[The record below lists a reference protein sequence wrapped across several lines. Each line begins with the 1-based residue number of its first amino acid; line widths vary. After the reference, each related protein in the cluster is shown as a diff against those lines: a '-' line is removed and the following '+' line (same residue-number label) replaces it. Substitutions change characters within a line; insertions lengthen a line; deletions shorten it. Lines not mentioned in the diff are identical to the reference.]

1 MKIYYGERDKEF
13 IPSNRT
19 VSVISIGYSIRTTE
33 DALTIRK
40 NGRKD
45 WSLFFVEKG
54 RMIMKDTVILPGQIY
69 IYPPHTP
76 QYYKIYASDNTK
88 YYYIHFTGTEI
99 EEIFNSNKIKSG
111 VTHPSENLSPLFHKI
126 LSVYENKTPLAL
138 LKAEYLIIKLF
149 CKLSEG
155 DEEFELS
162 DIKKVTD
169 MMKKDI
175 GEKYLPHKYAEIM
188 CLSQSRF
195 NHIFKEKTGVSPKA
209 YFLNLKIK
217 KACTLL
223 EMTDLPIGEITKSVG
238 YTDAF
243 GFSKLFTQRCG
254 LSPLNYRKY
263 HKSQ

>member
-1 MKIYYGERDKEF
+1 MEIYYGEQDKEF

-19 VSVISIGYSIRTTE
+19 VSVISFGYSIRTNE

-54 RMIMKDTVILPGQIY
+54 KLILKDTIILPGEIY

-76 QYYKIYASDNTK
+76 QHYKACASDNTK
-88 YYYIHFTGTEI
+88 YYYIHFTGTQI
-99 EEIFNSNKIKSG
+99 EEIFNENNIKCG
-111 VTHPSENLSPLFHKI
+111 VIQPCENLTSLIHEI
-126 LSVYENKTPLAL
+126 ASVYETKTPLNI
-138 LKAEYLIIKLF
+138 LKTEYLIIKLF
-149 CKLSEG
+149 CKLSESN
-155 DEEFELS
+155 EEIELPY
-162 DIKKVTD
+162 IKKVTD
-169 MMKKDI
+169 MMKNDI
-175 GEKYLPHKYAEIM
+175 SEKYNPQKYADIM

-195 NHIFKEKTGVSPKA
+195 NHIFKENTGISPKA
-209 YFLNLKIK
+209 YFINLKIK

-223 EMTDLPIGEITKSVG
+223 EMTDLPIGEITKSIG

-254 LSPLNYRKY
+254 LSPLKYRKS